1 MLRSRCCPTW
11 NHWAPLVEGFFMFP
25 LSVGSVTL
33 TITAACCAQCICQFP
48 WRIKMLNRSFFL
60 FDNFAASQPEPWWK
74 RFNPIIPS
82 DVSRSGRVLNLFK
95 QGAIL
100 KCGTLSTFIRDIS
113 CRRCTLSWRQY
124 RTCQQEHT
132 WRLTLLFR
140 RSTRR
145 CVCVCDCSRCSAE
158 KVSLLLFK
166 LFWEKFCT
174 FCVFFFSSGLYA
186 VSCSLTTR
194 CQMI

>member
-11 NHWAPLVEGFFMFP
+11 NHWAPLAEGFFMFP

-100 KCGTLSTFIRDIS
+100 KCGTSSVTFHAGVVHSAEDNTGHVNRN
-113 CRRCTLSWRQY
+113 TLGDWHS
-124 RTCQQEHT
+124 
-132 WRLTLLFR
+132 FR

-145 CVCVCDCSRCSAE
+145 CVCVCACDCSHCSAE

-166 LFWEKFCT
+166 LF
-174 FCVFFFSSGLYA
+174 
-186 VSCSLTTR
+186 
-194 CQMI
+194 